1 MSSLSLSVSR
11 GMNPEFEAMVEER
24 LSVFEEEPD
33 LNDWVEIFSGA
44 AMAVIGIYYLVYPA
58 SFLSEEIMRWFA
70 AIVISVGAVWA
81 GHGLKDMAIKENRRS
96 MVMLELSKKRK
107 TVDYGLI
114 RDVLLH
120 PNQYKGFLM
129 EAYEQAFSDGILTD
143 AELSE
148 LKEIQEA
155 LDITDEQAGALAT
168 RAAINVALRDGS
180 VDDNELELIM
190 KAAKSAGLKK
200 KEIEGIV
207 KALEDGKI
215 DSEEKVM
222 LESLLEGNKSEED
235 SQDEE

>member
-1 MSSLSLSVSR
+1 
-11 GMNPEFEAMVEER
+11 
-24 LSVFEEEPD
+24 
-33 LNDWVEIFSGA
+33 
-44 AMAVIGIYYLVYPA
+44 
-58 SFLSEEIMRWFA
+58 
-70 AIVISVGAVWA
+70 
-81 GHGLKDMAIKENRRS
+81 
-96 MVMLELSKKRK
+96 SKKRK

>member
-1 MSSLSLSVSR
+1 
-11 GMNPEFEAMVEER
+11 MNPEFEAMVEER

-58 SFLSEEIMRWFA
+58 AFLSEEIMRWFA
-70 AIVISVGAVWA
+70 AIVIAVGAVWS

-143 AELSE
+143 AELDE
-148 LKEIQEA
+148 LREIQEA

-168 RAAINVALRDGS
+168 RAAINVALRDGK
-180 VDDNELELIM
+180 VDDNELKLIEN
-190 KAAKSAGLKK
+190 AAQTAGLSKK
-200 KEIEGIV
+200 NTQRIV
-207 KALEDGKI
+207 AALEDGEI
-215 DSEEKVM
+215 NNEEKAM
-222 LESLLEGNKSEED
+222 LESMLSGKNEE
-235 SQDEE
+235 E

>member
-1 MSSLSLSVSR
+1 MSSLSLSVLR

-58 SFLSEEIMRWFA
+58 AFLSEEIMRWFA

-143 AELSE
+143 AELGE

-168 RAAINVALRDGS
+168 RAAINVALRDGT
-180 VDDNELELIM
+180 VDENEMELIK
-190 KAAKSAGLKK
+190 KAAKSAGLS
-200 KEIEGIV
+200 KEDTDRV
-207 KALEDGKI
+207 MAALEDGKI
-215 DSEEKVM
+215 DDDEKVM
-222 LESLLEGNKSEED
+222 LERMLEGNNREED
-235 SQDEE
+235 PKED

>member
-1 MSSLSLSVSR
+1 MSSLSLSVLR

-58 SFLSEEIMRWFA
+58 AFLSEEIMRWFA

-143 AELSE
+143 AELGE

-155 LDITDEQAGALAT
+155 LYITDEQAGALAT
-168 RAAINVALRDGS
+168 RAAINVALRDGT
-180 VDDNELELIM
+180 VDENEMELIK
-190 KAAKSAGLKK
+190 KAAKSAGLS
-200 KEIEGIV
+200 KEDTDRV
-207 KALEDGKI
+207 MAALEDGKI
-215 DSEEKVM
+215 DDDEKVM
-222 LESLLEGNKSEED
+222 LERMLEGNNREED
-235 SQDEE
+235 PKED

>member
-1 MSSLSLSVSR
+1 MSSLSLSVLR

-58 SFLSEEIMRWFA
+58 AFLSEEIMRWFA

-168 RAAINVALRDGS
+168 RAAINVALRDGT
-180 VDDNELELIM
+180 VDQNEMELIK
-190 KAAKSAGLKK
+190 KAAKSAGLSKK
-200 KEIEGIV
+200 DTKRV
-207 KALEDGKI
+207 MDALEDGKI
-215 DSEEKVM
+215 DDDEKVM
-222 LESLLEGNKSEED
+222 LESMLEGNNREED
-235 SQDEE
+235 PKED

>member
-58 SFLSEEIMRWFA
+58 AFLSEEIMRWFA
-70 AIVISVGAVWA
+70 AIVIAVGAVWS

-143 AELSE
+143 AELDE
-148 LKEIQEA
+148 LREIQEA

-168 RAAINVALRDGS
+168 RAAINVALRDGK
-180 VDDNELELIM
+180 VDDNELKLIEN
-190 KAAKSAGLKK
+190 AAQTAGLSKK
-200 KEIEGIV
+200 NTQRIV
-207 KALEDGKI
+207 AALEDGEI
-215 DSEEKVM
+215 NNEEKAM
-222 LESLLEGNKSEED
+222 LESMLSGKNEE
-235 SQDEE
+235 E